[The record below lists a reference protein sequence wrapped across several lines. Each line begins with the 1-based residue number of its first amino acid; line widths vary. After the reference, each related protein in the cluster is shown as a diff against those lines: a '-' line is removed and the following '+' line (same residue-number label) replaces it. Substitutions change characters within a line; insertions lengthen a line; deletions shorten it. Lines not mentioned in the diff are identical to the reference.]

1 MQGLNTLTGSFN
13 LHKDTPIGLIDKNC
27 IHYCDWI
34 QMHSNSL
41 LFKSKFYTCWLGNLV
56 KYGGALLH
64 SGVGFNPT
72 IERISRMTALLLG
85 KNVDVYSQT
94 TFSYIHPPSNFR
106 YLTEI
111 LSDGHAAINH
121 EITFCGHFSFLYLK
135 LKVEAGMSKK
145 KIWHWN

>member
-1 MQGLNTLTGSFN
+1 MNSNALEFIATQIKVLHLLTPQS
-13 LHKDTPIGLIDKNC
+13 C
-27 IHYCDWI
+27 
-34 QMHSNSL
+34 
-41 LFKSKFYTCWLGNLV
+41 
-56 KYGGALLH
+56 KYGGALLP

-85 KNVDVYSQT
+85 KNVDVHSQT

-121 EITFCGHFSFLYLK
+121 EITFCGRFSFLYLK

-145 KIWHWN
+145 KF